1 MAEITVHIEEG
12 EEIKVPVGSP
22 LKDALSQL
30 LSNKQRKQVV
40 AAFVGDTIIDL
51 NTPLTTD
58 SEIKPITKNSDE
70 GLEVLRHSTAH
81 IMAKAVRDI
90 FGKDVKV
97 AIGPAIENGFY
108 YDFLRDEPFSPDD
121 FAAIEERMSEIV
133 KTRAEFT
140 RQEIPFA
147 EAKARFEQEDEKY
160 KLELIEDLEG
170 EQISIYQVDDFVD
183 LCRGPHLPDTT
194 LLISP

>member
-12 EEIKVPVGSP
+12 EGIKVPVGSP

-51 NTPLTTD
+51 NTPLTSD

-81 IMAKAVRDI
+81 IMARRSGI
-90 FGKDVKV
+90 FL
-97 AIGPAIENGFY
+97 A
-108 YDFLRDEPFSPDD
+108 
-121 FAAIEERMSEIV
+121 
-133 KTRAEFT
+133 KT
-140 RQEIPFA
+140 
-147 EAKARFEQEDEKY
+147 
-160 KLELIEDLEG
+160 
-170 EQISIYQVDDFVD
+170 
-183 LCRGPHLPDTT
+183 
-194 LLISP
+194 